1 MDGTNTR
8 IYKRKKEVPITFRKE
23 EKMPE
28 IIEKVREA
36 KENEF
41 FFDKHTNIGMS
52 EEFNRFVE
60 FINNNSNICIERV
73 NYQSISQIETG
84 RNHISGGTFNFKIIS
99 KNEEE
104 EISF

>member
-1 MDGTNTR
+1 
-8 IYKRKKEVPITFRKE
+8 
-23 EKMPE
+23 MPE
-28 IIEKVREA
+28 IIEKTRVA

-52 EEFNRFVE
+52 EEFNRLIDY
-60 FINNNSNICIERV
+60 INTNSNISIERV

-84 RNHISGGTFNFKIIS
+84 RNHISGGTFNFKIIH

-104 EISF
+104 EIRF

>member
-1 MDGTNTR
+1 MT
-8 IYKRKKEVPITFRKE
+8 EV
-23 EKMPE
+23 
-28 IIEKVREA
+28 IEKIRAA

-41 FFDKHTNIGMS
+41 FFDKHTNIGVS
-52 EEFNRFVE
+52 EEFNRFIE
-60 FINNNSNICIERV
+60 YINTNSNISIERV

-84 RNHISGGTFNFKIIS
+84 RNHISGGTFNFKIIH